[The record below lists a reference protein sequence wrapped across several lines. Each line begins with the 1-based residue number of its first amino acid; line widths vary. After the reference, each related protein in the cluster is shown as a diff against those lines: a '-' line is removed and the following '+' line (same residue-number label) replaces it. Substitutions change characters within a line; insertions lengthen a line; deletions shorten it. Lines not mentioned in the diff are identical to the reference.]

1 MMTAI
6 RMFSAPHKALRRTM
20 ANFSVLAGQIN
31 ISDIEAVE
39 KLKSLGKEMFFLL
52 TSHAK
57 IEDQVILRALEAKLP
72 GASEHDKLDHIKIE
86 RVQQQLEDLLEKL
99 DTAISADEAYD
110 FYLQFAAFH
119 SLYLEHTN
127 EEETVTQQ
135 VIWDHLTVE
144 EQMAIRAAIMQ
155 RMDTETYA
163 IWLKHMIPAQNDAE
177 NMMMITAYRKNMS
190 AENFD
195 LLIKILELIMPEDDF
210 KSLKQKL
217 NLTSVQY

>member
-20 ANFSVLAGQIN
+20 ANFSILAGQIN
-31 ISDIEAVE
+31 FSDVEAVE

-57 IEDQVILRALEAKLP
+57 TEDQVILRALEAKLP

-86 RVQQQLEDLLEKL
+86 RVQRQLEDLLEKL
-99 DTAISADEAYD
+99 DTTISADEAYD
-110 FYLQFAAFH
+110 FYLRFAAFY

-135 VIWDHLTVE
+135 VIWDYLTVE
-144 EQMAIRAAIMQ
+144 EQMAIRTSIIS

-163 IWLKHMIPAQNDAE
+163 IWLKHMIPAQNETE
-177 NMMMITAYRKNMS
+177 NLMMITAYRKNAS
-190 AENFD
+190 VENFA
-195 LLIKILELIMPEDDF
+195 LLIEILELIMTEEDF
-210 KSLKQKL
+210 NPLKQKL
-217 NLTSVQY
+217 NFNFIQH

>member
-1 MMTAI
+1 MMTTI

-20 ANFSVLAGQIN
+20 ANFSILAGQTN
-31 ISDIEAVE
+31 FSDVEAVE

-72 GASEHDKLDHIKIE
+72 GASEHDKLDHFKIE
-86 RVQQQLEDLLEKL
+86 KVQQQLEDLLEKL
-99 DTAISADEAYD
+99 NTSISADEAYD

-119 SLYLEHTN
+119 GLYLEHTN

-135 VIWDHLTVE
+135 VIWDHLTVD
-144 EQMAIRAAIMQ
+144 EQMAIRAAIIS

-163 IWLKHMIPAQNDAE
+163 IWLKHMIPAQNETE
-177 NMMMITAYRKNMS
+177 NMMMITAYRKNMP

-195 LLIKILELIMPEDDF
+195 LLIEILDIIMPKDDF
-210 KSLKQKL
+210 RLLKQKL
-217 NLTSVQY
+217 NYTSV

>member
-1 MMTAI
+1 MTTI
-6 RMFSAPHKALRRTM
+6 RMFAAPHKALRRTM
-20 ANFSVLAGQIN
+20 ANFSVLAGQTN
-31 ISDIEAVE
+31 FSDVEAVE
-39 KLKSLGKEMFFLL
+39 KLKNLGKEMFFLL

-86 RVQQQLEDLLEKL
+86 RIQQQLEDMLEKL
-99 DTAISADEAYD
+99 DTTISADEAYD
-110 FYLQFAAFH
+110 FYLRFAVFH
-119 SLYLEHTN
+119 SLYIEHTN

-163 IWLKHMIPAQNDAE
+163 IWLKHIIPAQNETE
-177 NMMMITAYRKNMS
+177 NLMMITAYRKNS
-190 AENFD
+190 PAENFD
-195 LLIKILELIMPEDDF
+195 LLIEILELIMPEDDF
-210 KSLKQKL
+210 KPFKQKL
-217 NLTSVQY
+217 DLTSVQY

>member
-1 MMTAI
+1 
-6 RMFSAPHKALRRTM
+6 MFAAPHKALRRTM

-31 ISDIEAVE
+31 FSDIEAVE

-110 FYLQFAAFH
+110 FYLRFAAFH

-177 NMMMITAYRKNMS
+177 NMMMITAYRKNMP

-217 NLTSVQY
+217 NLTSV

>member
-1 MMTAI
+1 MMTTI
-6 RMFSAPHKALRRTM
+6 RMFAAPHKALRRTM
-20 ANFSVLAGQIN
+20 ANFSNMSGQIDF
-31 ISDIEAVE
+31 SDVEAVE

-86 RVQQQLEDLLEKL
+86 QVQQKLEDLLEKL
-99 DTAISADEAYD
+99 DTTISADEAYD

-135 VIWDHLTVE
+135 VIWDYLTVE
-144 EQMAIRAAIMQ
+144 EQMAIRTSIIS

-163 IWLKHMIPAQNDAE
+163 IWLKHMIPAQNETE
-177 NMMMITAYRKNMS
+177 NSMMITANRKNMS

-195 LLIKILELIMPEDDF
+195 LLIEILELIMPEDEF
-210 KSLKQKL
+210 KSLKQLL
-217 NLTSVQY
+217 NLTSV